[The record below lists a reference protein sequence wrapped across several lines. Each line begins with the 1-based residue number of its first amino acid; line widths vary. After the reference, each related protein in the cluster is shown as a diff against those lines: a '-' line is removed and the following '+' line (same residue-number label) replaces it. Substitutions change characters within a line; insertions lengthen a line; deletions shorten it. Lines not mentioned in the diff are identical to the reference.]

1 MAEILL
7 TFEWDGKTVHKQT
20 KGFKGSDCVSKTKF
34 IEDALGAPV
43 GERKKTSEYYETE
56 KEGGEAEKVRNR
68 S

>member
-1 MAEILL
+1 MTELIL
-7 TFEWDGKTVHKQT
+7 TFENDGKTVHKQT

-34 IEDALGAPV
+34 IEEALGVMV

-56 KEGGEAEKVRNR
+56 HGESERLHNR